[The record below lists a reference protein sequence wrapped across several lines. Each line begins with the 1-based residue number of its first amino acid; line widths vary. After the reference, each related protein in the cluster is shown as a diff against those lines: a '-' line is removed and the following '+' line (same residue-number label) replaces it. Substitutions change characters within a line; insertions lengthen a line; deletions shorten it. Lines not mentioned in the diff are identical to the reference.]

1 MGGFPGQVTSGYS
14 SSPQIPADIWAT
26 PPVQPPPPPSAPRA
40 PPGLQGN
47 FEPEIVETADELTI
61 VFVVFDFTF
70 LR

>member
-40 PPGLQGN
+40 PPGLQG
-47 FEPEIVETADELTI
+47 EPD
-61 VFVVFDFTF
+61 TF
-70 LR
+70 KFITEKLDKSVLYLENN